1 MAKKATLI
9 LTLLGVILF
18 LLLFPALDLKK
29 IPAYVEKIGLL
40 PVVISFLLINIGV
53 FFYSLGW
60 YIISGRKMSILD
72 SFLISYSALFMNL
85 LIPTGSTSGEAL
97 RVYLA
102 GKTGKMGN
110 SEALSTVIAHRIVM
124 TIPFLV
130 CIALGIS
137 SLSKLAG
144 NLFIPSLMAITL
156 ISIGTLLIVKI
167 STTERYLMSI
177 LSLIERITKKNM
189 DRMKNEIREYA
200 ETFSNLMKDRRR
212 LAESTMCSFANW
224 LLDMAPI
231 FIYLWSLGIQIDL
244 FSGAFIYSF
253 SILMVLIPLGIP
265 GNTGVREWAMASL
278 LMAMGVEKN
287 AAIFVTIIS
296 STVTVFLNELLF
308 GFICY
313 IIILKKIGK

>member
-1 MAKKATLI
+1 MNKGTLI
-9 LTLLGVILF
+9 LTLLGIILF
-18 LLLFPALDLKK
+18 LLLFPALDLSK
-29 IPAYVEKIGLL
+29 IPSYVNRIGLL
-40 PVVISFLLINIGV
+40 PVVISIVLINIGV

-60 YIISGRKMSILD
+60 YLISGRKISLID

-130 CIALGIS
+130 CIALGVS

-144 NLFIPSLMAITL
+144 NLFLPSLMAITL

-167 STTERYLMSI
+167 SVTEEYLMRI
-177 LSLIERITKKNM
+177 LSLIERVTRRNM
-189 DRMKNEIREYA
+189 EKMRKEIKEYA
-200 ETFSNLMKDRRR
+200 ETFKNLMNEKRR
-212 LAESTMCSFANW
+212 LAESTACSFANW

-231 FIYLWSLGIQIDL
+231 FIYLRSLGIEIDL

-296 STVTVFLNELLF
+296 STITVFLNELLF

-313 IIILKKIGK
+313 IIALKRLGK

>member
-1 MAKKATLI
+1 MAKKATI
-9 LTLLGVILF
+9 VLTLLGAILF
-18 LLLFPALDLKK
+18 LLLFPALDLEKTLG
-29 IPAYVEKIGLL
+29 YVRRVGFL
-40 PVVISFLLINIGV
+40 PVLISIVLVNIGV

-60 YIISGRKMSILD
+60 HFISGRKMPLLD
-72 SFLISYSALFMNL
+72 SFLISYSGLFMNL

-124 TIPFLV
+124 TVPFLV

-144 NLFIPSLMAITL
+144 NLFLPSLTAVVLM
-156 ISIGTLLIVKI
+156 SIGTLLIVKI
-167 STTERYLMSI
+167 SATERYLMEI
-177 LSLIERITKKNM
+177 LSFMERITGRRM
-189 DRMKNEIREYA
+189 DKIREGIREYA
-200 ETFSNLMKDRRR
+200 ETFSSLMKDRRR
-212 LAESTMCSFANW
+212 LMESTICSFANW

-231 FIYLWSLGIQIDL
+231 FIYLWSLGIKIDL

-313 IIILKKIGK
+313 IIAMKRAGR